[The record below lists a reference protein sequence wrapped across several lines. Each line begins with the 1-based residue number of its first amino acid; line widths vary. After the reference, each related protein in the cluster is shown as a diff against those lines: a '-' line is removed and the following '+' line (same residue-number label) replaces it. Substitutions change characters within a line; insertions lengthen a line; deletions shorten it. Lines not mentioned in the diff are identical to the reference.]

1 MGRFVDQV
9 QILVRGYVRKGGK
22 ANRRQQ
28 AARMIAFAYFCEAV
42 GVREKGQVG
51 ARHVIQ
57 YWRQC
62 RHLSVPTLYNHY
74 RALCIFWGLAGL
86 SGVPPKPKFVR
97 SDSNEG
103 SGNPLEIVE
112 SETIRVAHDVMEIV
126 HHW

>member
-28 AARMIAFAYFCEAV
+28 AARMIAFAHFCESI

-51 ARHVIQ
+51 SRHVIR

-62 RHLSVPTLYNHY
+62 RHLSVPTLYNHH
-74 RALCIFWGLAGL
+74 RALCILWDLAGL
-86 SGVPPKPKFVR
+86 PGVPLKPKLVH
-97 SDSNEG
+97 SDGDEG
-103 SGNPLEIVE
+103 SE
-112 SETIRVAHDVMEIV
+112 SLPGVGVGRVAVEV
-126 HHW
+126 

>member
-9 QILVRGYVRKGGK
+9 QMLVRGYVRKGGK

-74 RALCIFWGLAGL
+74 RALCILWGLADL

-103 SGNPLEIVE
+103 SGNPLGIVE
-112 SETIRVAHDVMEIV
+112 GETIRVTHDVMEIV